1 MKKVLGINYLVI
13 FCLLIGCFV
22 GSSAIAETFDINGD
36 GKTGVPEAI
45 FALKT
50 AAGYEPS
57 VNERIQQFLDY
68 VIKEYDLPGLSM
80 AIINENEEVSL
91 FTTGESDKIND
102 TKMSPK
108 AQFRIG
114 SVTKTFTAMTIL
126 QLAQEGKLFL
136 TQTVA
141 HWLPGVL
148 PTPPDPEPQNYTGYN
163 ANDIT
168 IYHLLN
174 HTSGLFNF
182 TNDDNWLDDYFY
194 HQDRTFTPQEL
205 VDIAIA
211 HPPTSYPEELLWH
224 YTNTGY
230 VLMGMIVEKA
240 TNNTWE
246 NEVRSRFI
254 NTLGLTD
261 TFVPET
267 GHTKFFGE
275 FAHGYIDMAE
285 QYPPFEISGIL
296 EDCSFREPSHVFSSG
311 NMISTPENLARW
323 IKAIGDGEL
332 LNEQY
337 QDLVL
342 NDLIDVSDYVKMGLG
357 VVYDA
362 ANGFIQ
368 HPGQI
373 GGYDCGAFYH
383 LDSHVSFG
391 LCANRTIVKGGKVHP
406 LVLYDVLDIL
416 YPEEATPTRKARRYH
431 ETDKV
436 PGGRLT
442 EY

>member
-1 MKKVLGINYLVI
+1 MKKVFFVNYLSI
-13 FCLLIGCFV
+13 ICLLIGCFV
-22 GSSAIAETFDINGD
+22 GSTAMAETFDINGD

-57 VNERIQQFLDY
+57 VNEKVQQFLDY
-68 VIKEYDLPGLSM
+68 ACKEYDLPGLSM
-80 AIINENEEVSL
+80 AIMNENNEISL
-91 FTTGESDKIND
+91 FASGESDKIND
-102 TKMSPK
+102 TKMTPK
-108 AQFRIG
+108 AQVRIG

-141 HWLPGVL
+141 YWLPGVV
-148 PTPPDPEPQNYTGYN
+148 PVPPEPEPDNYTGYN
-163 ANDIT
+163 ANDMT

-182 TNDDNWLDDYFY
+182 TNDDNWLDDYFF
-194 HQDRTFTPQEL
+194 HQEKTFTPQEL
-205 VDIAIA
+205 VEIAVS
-211 HPPTSYPEELLWH
+211 HPPTSYPEQLKWN

-230 VLMGMIVEKA
+230 VLMGMIVEEA
-240 TNNTWE
+240 TDNTWE
-246 NEVRSRFI
+246 NEVRTRFI

-267 GHTKFFGE
+267 GQTNFFGE
-275 FAHGYIDMAE
+275 YAHGYIDMKE
-285 QYPPFEISGIL
+285 QSPPFEVSGIL

-311 NMISTPENLARW
+311 NMISTPENIAKW
-323 IKAIGDGEL
+323 IKAIGDGDL
-332 LNEQY
+332 LNEEY
-337 QDLVL
+337 QDKILGES
-342 NDLIDVSDYVKMGLG
+342 IDVNAYIKMGLG
-357 VVYDA
+357 VVHDTYF
-362 ANGFIQ
+362 GFIQ

-383 LDSHVSFG
+383 LDSHVAFG
-391 LCANRTIVKGGKVHP
+391 LCTNRTIVQGGKVHP

-416 YPEEATPTRKARRYH
+416 YPEESTPTRKARRYH
-431 ETDKV
+431 EPNKA